1 MTRPDLSDPAQR
13 AAYRKELV
21 QLYRGW
27 RWLGLAIIVAAV
39 ALMFFRDGQFDR
51 LSIAMLVVGWTI
63 LIGVIVQRTRYHR
76 RRIRKDPPSDS
87 PGVR

>member
-21 QLYRGW
+21 RLYRGW
-27 RWLGLAIIVAAV
+27 RWLGLSIVAAGLV
-39 ALMFFRDGQFDR
+39 VLFVRGTGFDA
-51 LSIAMLVVGWTI
+51 LSISLLTVGWTI

-76 RRIRKDPPSDS
+76 RRMRDDYQ
-87 PGVR
+87 V